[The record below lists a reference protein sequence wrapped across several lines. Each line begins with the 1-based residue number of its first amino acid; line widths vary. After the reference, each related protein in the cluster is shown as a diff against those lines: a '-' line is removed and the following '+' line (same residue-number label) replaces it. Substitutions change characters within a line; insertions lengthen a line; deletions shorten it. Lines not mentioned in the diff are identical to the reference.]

1 MNIKEIKNIINNK
14 EVFKEATLSTSEGFR
29 DIAIKGVTNFKTN
42 IKSEIANSY
51 SVLNIEGKDY
61 LLSDILYDIENNSIN
76 TEDNTNGT
84 IILYINSELE
94 EEYRNIFLEKGW
106 KLALNTDDIRLF
118 MRFVD
123 STLSARQMSSA
134 VEHPDI
140 LLIIKGVENMLNP
153 EDEINKNRDSEKENE
168 VMENLNNIIKNG
180 PESNVYLFVVK
191 DN

>member
-1 MNIKEIKNIINNK
+1 MNAKEIKNIINNK

-84 IILYINSELE
+84 IILYINSDLE
-94 EEYRNIFLEKGW
+94 EQYRNIFLEKGW

-118 MRFVD
+118 MRFID

-153 EDEINKNRDSEKENE
+153 EDEINKNGDSEKENE
-168 VMENLNNIIKNG
+168 VMENLNNIMKNG
-180 PESNVYLFVVK
+180 LESNVYLFVVK

>member
-1 MNIKEIKNIINNK
+1 M
-14 EVFKEATLSTSEGFR
+14 
-29 DIAIKGVTNFKTN
+29 
-42 IKSEIANSY
+42 
-51 SVLNIEGKDY
+51 
-61 LLSDILYDIENNSIN
+61 SDILYDIENNSIN
-76 TEDNTNGT
+76 TEDNTNGI
-84 IILYINSELE
+84 IILYINSDLE
-94 EEYRNIFLEKGW
+94 EQYRNIFLEKGW

-153 EDEINKNRDSEKENE
+153 EDEINKNGDSEKENE
-168 VMENLNNIIKNG
+168 VMENLNNIMKNG